1 MRWTIAACQGPVGQ
15 GRAHRAAW
23 LAGRFGLDPVVV
35 AADLAAQDEALLTA
49 ATNGEELVFW
59 CEADPYDLADLAAAV
74 ALLEREAP
82 ESTLSGV
89 VLDAHP
95 ELPDFRALVQL
106 QPGQLAT
113 AFQERRELTPALRL
127 ELVEAWQALC
137 EGPHR
142 LAQLGGRGLEL
153 PGLARAC
160 RRLAEELRG
169 DDGYSRTERQLVEA
183 IPEDGATARDLFLAS
198 QRRESWPWL
207 GDSMAFALLDE
218 LAARDGAPI
227 AIDPPGAKASDGRS
241 RVRWRAR
248 EGTKGPLEGF

>member
-23 LAGRFGLDPVVV
+23 LARFGLDPVAV
-35 AADLAAQDEALLTA
+35 AADLAAQDEALLAA
-49 ATNGEELVFW
+49 ATAGEELVFW

-95 ELPDFRALVQL
+95 ELPAFRALVQL
-106 QPGQLAT
+106 NPGQLA
-113 AFQERRELTPALRL
+113 AAYHERRELSPALRL
-127 ELVEAWQALC
+127 ELVEMWQALC

-142 LAQLGGRGLEL
+142 LAQLGGRALAL

-160 RRLAEELRG
+160 RRLAEEGRG
-169 DDGYSRTERQLVEA
+169 DDGYSRTERQLLEA
-183 IPEDGATARDLFLAS
+183 IPDEGATARDLFLAS
-198 QRRESWPWL
+198 QRQEAWPWL
-207 GDSMAFALLDE
+207 GDAMAFALLDD
-218 LAARDGAPI
+218 LAARDGAAI
-227 AIDPPGAKASDGRS
+227 AIEPPGATASEGRS
-241 RVRWRAR
+241 RVHWRGAPR
-248 EGTKGPLEGF
+248 SRTPMERI